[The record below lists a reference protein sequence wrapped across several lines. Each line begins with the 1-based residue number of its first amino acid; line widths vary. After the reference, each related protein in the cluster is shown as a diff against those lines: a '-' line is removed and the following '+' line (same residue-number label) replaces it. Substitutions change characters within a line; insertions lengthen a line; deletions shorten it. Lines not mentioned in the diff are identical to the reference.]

1 MIINQNFN
9 ALSKRFYINP
19 ISNKADLVR
28 FGFIKISRAFQNFRI
43 VFGLFLLVSSTESMM
58 AAPRDNQNNDEASKA
73 QQVESANPK
82 SSNEPAGV
90 NMDDNIRLRRAL
102 DEYSRMVD
110 PAHVQIEER
119 RRVMHK
125 RLQERFSQTDKDN
138 DGTVSLEEAYDSMPQ
153 LARHFGAVDLNG
165 DRLITLDELEALQV
179 RIIERQRVA
188 SVKSD
193 PPEVENT
200 KSKNKQSVVNNRKNA
215 Y

>member
-1 MIINQNFN
+1 
-9 ALSKRFYINP
+9 
-19 ISNKADLVR
+19 
-28 FGFIKISRAFQNFRI
+28 
-43 VFGLFLLVSSTESMM
+43 MM